1 MKEVTGTTDGI
12 AEILERLST
21 LKPDK
26 PVIIAGDHVTTW
38 SSFNERAE
46 GLAHCFLAAGLD
58 HQSKV
63 AVYLRNGPH
72 YLETVFAAFKAGMIP
87 VNVNYRY
94 GVAELVYLFEN
105 ADIEA
110 VVYDSSFDACV
121 VELREQLAGIRL
133 WCRVGMTD
141 EGDAIPYEEAVRCHG
156 PEGAFGRDV
165 DDLVII
171 YTGGTT
177 GLPKGV
183 MWRQTDIVPLLADKR
198 EVAAGGVG
206 AESGDGRSTE
216 IVDFDHI
223 CLVACPLMHGTG
235 LFMALAVLLGGGTIV
250 TLTGSTFEADELC
263 HAVATNQVTSVILV
277 GDAFARPLLRSLD
290 AAPDGYDISSIRSI
304 VSSGAMWSHEV
315 KAGLLEHNRA
325 MTLVDSF
332 GASEISGLG
341 RSVSTAE
348 TIKGTGFFEISE
360 YAHLV
365 DEGGLLIEPDSTK
378 PGLVVVGGPLP
389 IGYYKE
395 PEKTAATFLVIGGT
409 RYARTGDWARYTD
422 DGSLVFLG
430 RGSGCI
436 NSAGE
441 KIFPEEVEET
451 IKRHQGVTDA
461 AVLGVPDEQFGQ
473 KVVALVQ
480 AGHAEVSEAL
490 IRDHVRKHLAGFK
503 VPRRVWFVPSLERTP
518 SGKLDYIR
526 LRAKVGTLQGE
537 DTPASPSNRGSAKG
551 RFRGSSIPEDHPDG
565 PAAT

>member
-1 MKEVTGTTDGI
+1 MTGAADGI
-12 AEILERLST
+12 AQILERLSA
-21 LKPDK
+21 LKPDE
-26 PVIIAGDHVTTW
+26 PAIIAGDHITTW
-38 SSFNERAE
+38 KSFNGRAE
-46 GLAHCFLAAGLD
+46 GLARCFQAAGLD

-94 GVAELVYLFEN
+94 GVTELVYLFEN

-110 VVYDSSFDACV
+110 VVFDSSFDACV
-121 VELREQLAGIRL
+121 VELCEQLAGIRL

-141 EGDAIPYEEAVRCHG
+141 GGDAIPYEEAVRYHG
-156 PEGAFGRDV
+156 PTEAFERDI

-183 MWRQTDIVPLLADKR
+183 MWRQTDIVPLLAGKQD
-198 EVAAGGVG
+198 VTVSGVG
-206 AESGDGRSTE
+206 SELGDGRSTQLA
-216 IVDFDHI
+216 DFDHI
-223 CLVACPLMHGTG
+223 CLIACPLMHGTG
-235 LFMALAVLLGGGTIV
+235 LFMALAALLGGGTVV
-250 TLTGSTFEADELC
+250 TLTGATFDADELC
-263 HAVATNQVTSVILV
+263 HAVATNRVTSVVLV
-277 GDAFARPLLRSLD
+277 GDAFARPILRSLNAAAD
-290 AAPDGYDISSIRSI
+290 AHDISSIRSI

-325 MTLVDSF
+325 MILVDSF

-365 DEGGLLIEPDSTK
+365 DEGGLLIGPDSTE

-389 IGYYKE
+389 IGYYKD

-436 NSAGE
+436 NSGGE
-441 KIFPEEVEET
+441 KIFPEEVEEI
-451 IKRHQGVTDA
+451 IKRHRGIVDA
-461 AVLGVPDEQFGQ
+461 AVLGIPDEQFGQ
-473 KVVALVQ
+473 RVVALVQ
-480 AGHAEVSEAL
+480 PDHSVPLSEVEV
-490 IRDHVRKHLAGFK
+490 RDHVRSHLAGFK
-503 VPRRVWFVPSLERTP
+503 VPRQLWFVPSLERTP
-518 SGKLDYIR
+518 SGKLDFER
-526 LRAKVGTLQGE
+526 LRAMV
-537 DTPASPSNRGSAKG
+537 DTFQRGDAPASPSNHGGADKTIS
-551 RFRGSSIPEDHPDG
+551 GSSIPEDDPDG
-565 PAAT
+565 PAAA